1 VQDAVEFPGP
11 LDVIRGAFLFPRV
24 TTSSSGETMK
34 RANVLGAALVVA
46 SAVATATPAAAQAT
60 IGADLGVFSD
70 YVWRGITYTNKLVF
84 QPDVYLTFPTGP
96 ASFTAGGWF
105 NIEPGKYDG
114 ATDISEGGG
123 LASPDLAEFD
133 WWGEFNYPYQKANFT
148 LGATGYI
155 FPNDGGFTKAANTVE
170 LYGKVGLSVP
180 LNPKVAMWY
189 DVDKIKGAYF
199 EGSISHTIKPKDQPF
214 SVVLGALAGLNEG
227 QGIPTDPNS
236 TESFNFVDNG
246 FTHLDL
252 SAAVP
257 FTAGPL
263 SISPAVHV
271 VVTGDDATKFT
282 KIDATTGLPN
292 KKDVKVWFGGTI
304 SWSKAL
310 GEAPAEEGG
319 ESTE

>member
-1 VQDAVEFPGP
+1 M
-11 LDVIRGAFLFPRV
+11 IRGAFLFPRV

-60 IGADLGVFSD
+60 IGVDVGLFSD
-70 YVWRGITYTNKLVF
+70 YVWRGITYTNKFVI
-84 QPDVYLTFPTGP
+84 QPDAYITFPTGP

-114 ATDISEGGG
+114 TNDLSESGGE
-123 LASPDLAEFD
+123 SSFDVAEFD

-155 FPNDGGFTKAANTVE
+155 FPNDLGFTKDFNTVE
-170 LYGKVGLSVP
+170 IYGKVGFAEVP
-180 LNPKVAMWY
+180 LSPKLAAWY
-189 DVDKIKGAYF
+189 DVDKVKGLYV
-199 EGSISHTIKPKDQPF
+199 EGSISHTIQPKDQKF
-214 SVVLGALAGLNEG
+214 SVVLGALAGFNAG
-227 QGIPTDPNS
+227 QDANLDANGVPQADF
-236 TESFNFVDNG
+236 FNFADDG

-252 SAAVP
+252 SAGIP

-263 SISPAVHV
+263 SFSPALHV

-282 KIDATTGLPN
+282 SPSDTDN
-292 KKDVKVWFGGTI
+292 SVKFWFGGTI

-310 GEAPAEEGG
+310 GQAPAEEGG
-319 ESTE
+319 ESSE

>member
-1 VQDAVEFPGP
+1 
-11 LDVIRGAFLFPRV
+11 
-24 TTSSSGETMK
+24 MK

-60 IGADLGVFSD
+60 IGADVGLFSD
-70 YVWRGITYTNKLVF
+70 YVWRGITYTNKFVI
-84 QPDVYLTFPTGP
+84 QPDAYITFPTGP

-114 ATDISEGGG
+114 ASDISESGGE
-123 LASPDLAEFD
+123 SSFDVAEFD

-148 LGATGYI
+148 LGATGYY
-155 FPNDGGFTKAANTVE
+155 FPNDAGFTKQFNTIE

-180 LNPKVAMWY
+180 LSPKLAAWY
-189 DVDKIKGAYF
+189 DVDKVKGLYV
-199 EGSISHTIKPKDQPF
+199 EGSVSHTIQPKDQKF
-214 SVVLGALAGLNEG
+214 SVVLGALAGFNSG
-227 QGIPTDPNS
+227 QDANLDANGVPQA
-236 TESFNFVDNG
+236 EFFNFADDG

-257 FTAGPL
+257 FTAGPV

-282 KIDATTGLPN
+282 KIDPNTGELN
-292 KKDVKVWFGGTI
+292 SKGVKVWFGGTI
-304 SWSKAL
+304 SWSRAL
-310 GEAPAEEGG
+310 GAAPAEE
-319 ESTE
+319 ESGTSE